1 MNNNKIKEIGI
12 IIMNMALKELQNW
25 VNMKDGKKLKKL
37 KWKTP
42 KNLQVMEEKQPLG
55 KDHMNNI
62 KKIIIIII
70 IIYIII
76 FIKYFLTI
84 NLFIIIKGKS
94 KVKKHFF
101 LLLFHLINEKVNKKI
116 LIIH

>member
-62 KKIIIIII
+62 KKDN
-70 IIYIII
+70 YNYNYNLYYYFHKI
-76 FIKYFLTI
+76 FFNY
-84 NLFIIIKGKS
+84 
-94 KVKKHFF
+94 
-101 LLLFHLINEKVNKKI
+101 
-116 LIIH
+116 

>member
-62 KKIIIIII
+62 KKIIII
-70 IIYIII
+70 YIII